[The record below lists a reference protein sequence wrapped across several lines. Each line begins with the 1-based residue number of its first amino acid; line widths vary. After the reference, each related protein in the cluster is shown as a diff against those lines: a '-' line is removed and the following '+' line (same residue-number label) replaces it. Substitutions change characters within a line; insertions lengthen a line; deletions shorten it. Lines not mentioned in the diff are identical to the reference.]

1 MQKVQQQQEAISQTL
16 GTLSTRL
23 GNVLTGKVKLVKARV
38 GCFGVPN
45 EGVWTLSPQGLGT
58 GNARLMQV

>member
-16 GTLSTRL
+16 GTLSTRV
-23 GNVLTGKVKLVKARV
+23 GNVKLVKARV